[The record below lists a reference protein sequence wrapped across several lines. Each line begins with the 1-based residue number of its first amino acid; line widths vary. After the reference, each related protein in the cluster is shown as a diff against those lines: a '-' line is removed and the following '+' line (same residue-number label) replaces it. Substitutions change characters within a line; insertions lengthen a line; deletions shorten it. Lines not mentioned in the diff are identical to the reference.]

1 MATTT
6 TGTDLDL
13 VTAARGAP
21 RLDSGID
28 LLVVAPQTSLTALER
43 QQALRSLRAVLRPLP
58 LSVSVD
64 LVVVGEEDARKLAG
78 SRRHAHPLRMPC
90 CCYGWWNATSAVCR
104 TRWIRWFS
112 RMKTGAFWPSK
123 PWRSSSSRR
132 LLRSN
137 GHAWCSV
144 PRNHPAAI
152 PCLWSDPSATALVLP
167 SLRVR

>member
-13 VTAARGAP
+13 VTAARGEP

-64 LVVVGEEDARKLAG
+64 LVVVVVVVGGGK
-78 SRRHAHPLRMPC
+78 RMPASWPDPV
-90 CCYGWWNATSAVCR
+90 GMR
-104 TRWIRWFS
+104 TR
-112 RMKTGAFWPSK
+112 
-123 PWRSSSSRR
+123 
-132 LLRSN
+132 
-137 GHAWCSV
+137 
-144 PRNHPAAI
+144 
-152 PCLWSDPSATALVLP
+152 
-167 SLRVR
+167 

>member
-13 VTAARGAP
+13 VTAARGEP

-64 LVVVGEEDARKLAG
+64 LVVVVGGGK
-78 SRRHAHPLRMPC
+78 RMPASWPDPV
-90 CCYGWWNATSAVCR
+90 GMR
-104 TRWIRWFS
+104 TR
-112 RMKTGAFWPSK
+112 
-123 PWRSSSSRR
+123 
-132 LLRSN
+132 
-137 GHAWCSV
+137 
-144 PRNHPAAI
+144 
-152 PCLWSDPSATALVLP
+152 
-167 SLRVR
+167 